1 MDGIREQR
9 IAETFVELAD
19 TLVDDFDVLDF
30 LHALARRCADLL
42 AVDAVGIM
50 LADAHGFLQVAASS
64 VEEARLV
71 ELFEVQNDEGP
82 CLDCFRTGEP
92 IINPGT
98 AAATRWPRFTAR
110 SRASGYVSTHAL
122 PLRLRGKI
130 IGTLNLFLRRSGDL
144 DTETVHLGQALAD
157 VATIALLQQ
166 RSLHD
171 AQVLTGQLQTALTSR
186 IALEQAKGIV
196 AERFD
201 MSLEDAFEALRS
213 YARANRQRL
222 SELTDAVINRPDTVF
237 RDAGQTTAPFD
248 GDVTPR

>member
-1 MDGIREQR
+1 MDGTREQR
-9 IAETFVELAD
+9 VAETFVELAD
-19 TLVDDFDVLDF
+19 TLVDDFDVIDF
-30 LHALARRCADLL
+30 LHTLARRCADLL
-42 AVDAVGIM
+42 SVDAAGIM
-50 LADAHGFLQVAASS
+50 LADAQGFLQVAASS

-92 IINPGT
+92 IINPGPT
-98 AAATRWPRFTAR
+98 ADTRWPRFSVRA
-110 SRASGYVSTHAL
+110 RASGYVSTHAL

-130 IGTLNLFLRRSGDL
+130 IGTLNLFLRRPGDL
-144 DTETVHLGQALAD
+144 DAEAVHLGQALAD

-196 AERFD
+196 AERFG

-213 YARANRQRL
+213 YARAHRQRL
-222 SELTDAVINRPDTVF
+222 SELTDDVINRPDTVVL
-237 RDAGQTTAPFD
+237 QTVRTTPPDGAVPAP
-248 GDVTPR
+248 